1 MLPAARL
8 SFPKEA
14 PGMNASARMNRQ
26 AKRPSEIYSE
36 GLQAYACGM
45 SADCNPYR
53 AGSHEFAAWDQGW
66 RSDAES
72 PEDFGPETMP
82 SIAAPTG

>member
-1 MLPAARL
+1 
-8 SFPKEA
+8 
-14 PGMNASARMNRQ
+14 
-26 AKRPSEIYSE
+26 
-36 GLQAYACGM
+36 M

-72 PEDFGPETMP
+72 PEDFGPQTML
-82 SIAAPTG
+82 SVAAPTG

>member
-1 MLPAARL
+1 
-8 SFPKEA
+8 
-14 PGMNASARMNRQ
+14 MNASARMNRQ

-36 GLQAYACGM
+36 GLQAHACGM